1 MPSLVPL
8 LPAQTNLAFRHTQC
22 SERNYPTRLGEPI
35 WSTYLEAV
43 CHCRQE
49 MHIAANRRRFSLSV
63 PSTNL
68 LKTSLRCST
77 LDASPKRRKDFRITF
92 EAGTN
97 RKEYGSLPLRL
108 GLVHRFEIVGV
119 GRAITGDLD
128 DYRLGASLGEMIVST
143 RLRVHAA
150 PRKRL

>member
-35 WSTYLEAV
+35 WSTLV
-43 CHCRQE
+43 HT
-49 MHIAANRRRFSLSV
+49 LSV